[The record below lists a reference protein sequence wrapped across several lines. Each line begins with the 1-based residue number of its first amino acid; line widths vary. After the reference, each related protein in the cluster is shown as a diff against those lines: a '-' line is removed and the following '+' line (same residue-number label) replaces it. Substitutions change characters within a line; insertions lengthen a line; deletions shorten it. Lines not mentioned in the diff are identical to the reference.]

1 MTPKRPPLNRRIF
14 LKGVA
19 GACLA
24 APFLSSVHEQ
34 WAKAQ
39 GVAATAPKRLVIF
52 YTHNGCLTTRW
63 FPTNENGAMQASDLK
78 GTYLEPLSP
87 YVNKLLMP
95 RGFRSLNQYGS
106 GQTIDPHDQACG
118 SKLTCAYISTESN
131 RYATAESL
139 DHTIAKQINPG
150 DKTPL
155 VLSVGAPSTLIKE
168 VISFSGPSQAF
179 PSNVNPQGVYK
190 LLSGV
195 VMSGGGTSTGGTSGG
210 GTMTPADYHV
220 QRGKSVIDLVSDD
233 LQTYKRLNMSKA
245 DQTRVDTWL
254 SLLRDTE
261 TGMQDPAMVAACNA
275 STQATLGITDAA
287 LTAASPTGMITA
299 GNVLGPKGTAD
310 GDANLATS
318 FTKGGDIMMN
328 LMALAM
334 TCDINRV
341 FVFLYP
347 GYVTYKWDGMMMTK
361 EHHGISHRTGDFTV
375 GGNCYAGVVDM
386 IAQIDTWLAGKFT
399 RLVQTFDSLPEGDG
413 TLLDNT
419 ATMWLPELSDGAAH
433 NLNNLP
439 ILIAGSCG
447 GYLKQGAIVNVE
459 GKGTIGKGNSESS
472 CQNGGTIGNT
482 GSSGGNFPIN
492 KLYVT
497 LMNAVGCTASDGGP
511 VTKFGV
517 FDGNKDT
524 DGIKNPGEVTALK
537 AS

>member
-1 MTPKRPPLNRRIF
+1 MSTKRRPLNRRIF
-14 LKGVA
+14 LRGVA
-19 GACLA
+19 GACVA
-24 APFLSSVHEQ
+24 APFLSSVQER
-34 WAKAQ
+34 WAKAE
-39 GVAATAPKRLVIF
+39 GTTAEAPRRLVIF

-63 FPTNENGAMQASDLK
+63 FPTNESGPMQASDLA
-78 GTYLEPLSP
+78 GTYLEPLTPHIS
-87 YVNKLLMP
+87 KLLLP

-106 GQTIDPHDQACG
+106 GQAIDPHDQACG

-168 VISFSGPSQAF
+168 VISFSGPSTAF
-179 PSNVNPQGVYK
+179 PSNVNPQSVYQ

-195 VMSGGGTSTGGTSGG
+195 VMSGGTPTTGGDPGG
-210 GTMTPADYHV
+210 MTPADYMV
-220 QRGKSVIDLVSDD
+220 SRGKSVIDLVSDD
-233 LQTYKRLNMSKA
+233 LQTYKRLDMSQA
-245 DQTRVDTWL
+245 DQGRIDSWL

-261 TGMQDPAMVAACNA
+261 VGIQDPAVVAAACNSA
-275 STQATLGITDAA
+275 TATQLGITDQA
-287 LTAASPTGMITA
+287 LTDASPTGQITG
-299 GNVLGPKGTAD
+299 GNVLGPKGTAE

-318 FTKGGDIMMN
+318 FTKGGDMMMN

-334 TCDINRV
+334 TCDVNRV

-347 GYVTYKWDGMMMTK
+347 GYVTYKWDGMSMTA

-375 GGNCYAGVVDM
+375 GGDCYAGVIDM

-399 RLVQTFDSLPEGDG
+399 RLVQTFDSIGEGDG

-433 NLNNLP
+433 NTNNLP
-439 ILIAGSCG
+439 ILMAGSCG
-447 GYLKQGAIVNVE
+447 GYLKTGEIVNVE
-459 GKGTIGKGNSESS
+459 GRNIGKGNSEGS

-482 GSSGGNFPIN
+482 GSSGGNLPIN

-497 LMNAVGCTASDGGP
+497 LMNAVGCKAADGGP
-511 VTKFGV
+511 VTTFGV
-517 FDGNKDT
+517 FDGNRDT
-524 DGIKNPGEVTALK
+524 DGIKNPGEVAEIR
-537 AS
+537 ASS

>member
-1 MTPKRPPLNRRIF
+1 MTPTKRPPMQRRIF

-39 GVAATAPKRLVIF
+39 NVPATPPKRLVIF
-52 YTHNGCLTTRW
+52 YTHNGTLTTRW
-63 FPTNENGAMQASDLK
+63 FPSKEDGALAASDLT

-87 YVNKLLMP
+87 YVNKLLLP
-95 RGFRSLNQYGS
+95 RGFRSMNSYAV
-106 GQTIDPHDQACG
+106 GQSIDPHDQACG

-168 VISFSGPSQAF
+168 VISFSAPTTPF
-179 PSNVNPQGVYK
+179 PSNVNPSSVYK
-190 LLSGV
+190 LLTGV
-195 VMSGGGTSTGGTSGG
+195 VTQGGSSTGGTG
-210 GTMTPADYHV
+210 MTAADYHV
-220 QRGKSVIDLVSDD
+220 ARGKSAIDLVTDD
-233 LQTYKRLNMSKA
+233 LQTYKRLSMSKA
-245 DQTRVDTWL
+245 DQDRIDAWL

-261 TGMQDPAMVAACNA
+261 TGMMDPAMQAVCNA
-275 STQATLGITDAA
+275 ATQATLGITDAA
-287 LTAASPTGMITA
+287 VTAASPTGSITA

-318 FTKGGDIMMN
+318 FTKGGDMMMN

-334 TCDINRV
+334 TCDVNRT

-347 GYVTYKWDGMMMTK
+347 GYVIYKWDGLMMTK
-361 EHHGISHRTGDFTV
+361 EHHGLSHRTGDFTV
-375 GGNCYAGVVDM
+375 GGNCYTGVIDM

-399 RLVQTFDSLPEGDG
+399 RLVQTFDSMPEGDG

-447 GYLKQGAIVNVE
+447 GYLKTGAAVNVE
-459 GKGTIGKGNSESS
+459 GKTIGKGNSESS

-482 GSSGGNFPIN
+482 GSSGGNQPIN

-497 LMNAVGCTASDGGP
+497 LMNAVGCKAADGGP
-511 VTKFGV
+511 VTTFGV